1 MFKCTEGILSVLLL
15 HQSNSSATQNVA
27 GAHWH
32 FPVNTH
38 YAMKHL
44 TKQLFVYFLIRVY
57 THTPLASVWSA
68 GLTHVSL
75 KGSVL
80 ASSWWHHHQ
89 HSPCRLLSQTPSCL
103 FTTVEFFQ
111 SWGNG
116 GDWWGAE
123 LRYYNWSSQVHTGQ
137 EQRSTIWW
145 QSWLSL
151 SDGATRTKIKQMVKH
166 WNIGTSTAVVQS
178 FFTLNNNK

>member
-1 MFKCTEGILSVLLL
+1 MSCSCISQTAVPPRMWLEHTDAFQWTPIMPWSTYWCIS
-15 HQSNSSATQNVA
+15 
-27 GAHWH
+27 WC
-32 FPVNTH
+32 
-38 YAMKHL
+38 
-44 TKQLFVYFLIRVY
+44 VY
-57 THTPLASVWSA
+57 THKPLASVWSA

-89 HSPCRLLSQTPSCL
+89 HSLCRLLSQTPSCL

-123 LRYYNWSSQVHTGQ
+123 LRYYNVSSQVHTGQ
-137 EQRSTIWW
+137 EERSTIWW

-151 SDGATRTKIKQMVKH
+151 SDGAARTKIKQMVKH
-166 WNIGTSTAVVQS
+166 WNIGTSAAVVQS